1 MKEKGNILQE
11 IVKRITATLLL
22 FFLNINIF
30 GAGIEVDSSVQQ
42 NVSVDKAPNGVP
54 VINISTPSPKGTS
67 VNSFKEFNVD
77 SRGVE
82 ILNNT
87 GVGRGYLSGI
97 VNPNP
102 NLRPGQEAGTV
113 VFRVTGSNR
122 SEIEGYISAL
132 SRRPINLFIA
142 NENGIYVNG
151 GGFINVNRAGL
162 VTGKINIQDGD
173 IVSFTAKDGKV
184 IIGEK
189 GLDISDVERV
199 DIITRTQELTGR
211 IVGKKDINIILGQNE
226 VSLAGIVT
234 PITTSDNKP
243 ALALNAGALGSIYSN
258 GQINIISTEKGVGV
272 NLKSSVLSEESIRMK
287 IKGNADIKEVISRN
301 VEIASEN
308 LDSEKINGNSI
319 SIKAEDIENRKE
331 ITGQNVDIT
340 ARNFKNN
347 EITAGNFNLTAKD
360 IRSKKIASDRIN
372 IKGDN
377 LYSESMEGQDTNLI
391 INNNANSKNILSNNL
406 NITARNLK
414 TESITAGKI
423 ILKSENTES
432 KTIRGNTV
440 SITGNSLKT
449 DEAKAR
455 DIDFK
460 IIGDIRNTGSI
471 LAENLNMTG
480 KNIDS
485 NKITANNFNLK
496 AAGDIRSN
504 EIYADKADIEGNNIT
519 SNEMQAG
526 ILKLKGNNIHSG
538 TVKGNTLNITGN
550 SLRSNI
556 AEAGNIE
563 LKINKEIH
571 NTGSITAN
579 NLDIKSG
586 NIESNKIAADK
597 LDIKSDN
604 LNSKEITAGKA
615 TIKSKNI
622 NSDKIISNNLG
633 METESFVNNEKV
645 DATIADIKVYDDFD
659 NKGTVS
665 TDKLKISS
673 KNLINE
679 GKILSG
685 NADITTSGNII
696 NSNILNAGTLN
707 IRGEKLENGKEIK
720 ANSLNAV
727 INQET
732 VNRGTITANS
742 AALNSKTIVNNG
754 KTETENLTLKTEEN
768 IENNGQIL
776 SNNLTVNSSNFIN
789 NNELSVDKGTINAD
803 SKIINNNKINANDL
817 ATNSLSLENNKKI
830 ETGKGTF
837 ITAEDIENKDL
848 IAGNELKFKGRN
860 LKNGKGKTIYAT
872 QKIEAEMKGSIENA
886 GAEILSQKDITLT
899 ADKID
904 NTVGK
909 IRGGGD
915 VKLTGRKI
923 ENVGETKDLS
933 KYKVYWETW
942 NGIRFNS
949 AAEVYKG
956 WVLRP
961 RETNSGSTEDKEAV
975 FEYFLSTYGGKG
987 KVSYIFNELKDTVRQ
1002 KKYTEQGD
1010 ITAGSAE
1017 YPVTP
1022 LVNKIE
1028 SEAKTTH
1035 AVISGKNITYPRIVH
1050 RVTIDEN
1057 NPIKMTDGAEKLNW
1071 WKSKHHGKSRYPVN
1085 YERFLVVSPRVA
1097 YVSGQPSVIEGKE
1110 VEIDR
1115 AKIVTER
1122 YESARGEILKRAG
1135 NQGNISGQNI
1145 ETVKNVTG
1153 IKNILN
1159 TGIISVNIGSLNI
1172 SGIDTQ
1178 NEDIGS
1184 RRGISIGSLYIP
1196 ATDPSSKYIVENRT
1210 EFITRGNYYGGE
1222 YFLERMGYRED
1233 WDRVKLLGDAYYD
1246 NLLIEQTLIEKLG
1259 TRLINGISG
1268 SELTRRLIDNATT
1281 AKEDLKLRQ
1290 GVALTKEQINSLKN
1304 DIIWY
1309 EYETVNGKKA
1319 LVPKIYLSKATM
1331 EKLEVDGR
1339 SRIYGTE
1346 KTIIRG
1352 EGEFENRGL
1361 RIGSLTG
1368 VTEIRGDRIKN
1379 LTVTNERG
1387 EIVGK
1392 TVKIEAIKG
1401 DIENIGGKIA
1411 GVEGVELVAKKG
1423 NIFNDATKERQG
1435 FNLGENNHTEYE
1447 TIGNIG
1453 EITGKK
1459 IRIEGKDYNSTG
1471 GALVGKEVELDLK
1484 GNINEKG
1491 LELKGNDRFG
1501 DEKNNQT
1508 YKSKEYVGAG
1518 IVAEK
1523 IRGKVNEINLEGS
1536 AFIAED
1542 GKGLTV
1548 GKVNAVSEV
1557 NEYDKT
1563 IRGSSKGS
1571 FSKRSSYTESHNEE
1585 NVASNFKI
1593 GANAN
1598 ITGTLNAVGS
1608 NIHIGDNSYIGGK
1621 VTTDARELHNS
1632 YYHEENRKGFSVN
1645 RTGSSITAGYGK
1657 TQNTNSE
1664 KNIINA
1670 KSSLHIGHNTVLNKG
1685 AEITA
1690 TDFEHGRIE
1699 INNGDVVYGARKDVR
1714 ETKTTSKSSY
1724 LGVTAGVRS
1733 PILDRARQAGEAAG
1747 QIRRGDKVGG
1757 AVNAVNFVTGTI
1769 TGLAGNQ
1776 GNRQTS
1782 YDQNGSVGKSG
1793 VKDALANNDF
1803 YANINVNVGFTKSK
1817 NESSSHEE
1825 SAVVT
1830 TIRGLDENSSITY
1843 NNVKN
1848 ITYKGTQAKD
1858 TKFIYNNVENI
1869 NKEAVELHNTY
1880 RTNSKSSGVNTGVTV
1895 GYGQKV
1901 QTKGNGVSFST
1912 NRSHLN
1918 TDETIYYNGNFN
1930 NVDEVHNN
1938 TKNMRL
1944 IGFNQTGGKV
1954 TGNIE
1959 NLEITSVQ
1967 NKSTTTGSSS
1977 GINVGVSSTGTPNS
1991 ISVSGS
1997 KTNGNRTYVDNQST
2011 FILGEGSNLTV
2022 GKTTNTG
2029 AIVGTKGENS
2039 RLKIKEYT
2047 GKDLYNTDTLK
2058 TTGGS
2063 IGLQTGK
2070 NPVTGVDFNQDKHD
2084 KEGITRNTVIGN
2096 VEIETSKGSP
2106 INTDL
2111 SKVNET
2117 TKDTHSSTNI
2127 YVEGQTI
2134 RAITNPED
2142 YKKDIDKAKQEITD
2156 IGRTIKEAVNDRG
2169 DDNRNFFGQLSETRL
2184 SETLENIAGER
2195 LKGARDQQ
2203 EIGKALEDAYRDLG
2217 YKAKIIYTDPKNDP
2231 QLIGKDGK
2239 TLAGTAYVG
2248 KDGIHTILVNTEAD
2262 ENGTRSGIIGTIVE
2276 EGSHIVG
2283 KVEGRQK
2290 KTGTE
2295 ELGLESTGRA
2305 TNQYFQD
2312 KYKDNDIP
2320 IKAKSDGKDYSSR
2333 DFGEHVGDTGGA
2345 CSGKMLKSCIKY
2357 NNQFVDKV
2365 NKVDQQGALRSISFI
2380 ADFTTLGTPKGIIE
2394 GITGKDLLTGEEL
2407 NLLSRVL
2414 GLLPLVKYTYKGA
2427 KIGLKLLKTTEKAE
2441 LVLDDGTKIVLKSD
2455 EVAKFAKGAKNSG
2468 KNIENVTEN
2477 VVKDITKNHRN
2488 LEEGAVKVQKLS
2500 EKIKDMLKSNK
2511 KIIEV
2516 TKNGQ
2521 KMFYDTKTKLY
2532 FYADKF
2538 HTYLEYE
2545 VFDQTG
2551 KHLGVI
2557 KGEDI
2562 IKNSGNVNKSMIN
2575 TAKVVN
2581 GRRINVK

>member
-30 GAGIEVDSSVQQ
+30 GAGIEVDSNVQQ
-42 NVSVDKAPNGVP
+42 NVNVDKAPNGVP

-132 SRRPINLFIA
+132 SKRPINLFIA

-173 IVSFTAKDGKV
+173 IVSFTARDGKV

-189 GLDISDVERV
+189 GLDISDVGRV

-308 LDSEKINGNSI
+308 LGSEKINGNSI

-331 ITGQNVDIT
+331 ITGQNVNIT

-377 LYSESMEGQDTNLI
+377 LYSESMEGQDINLI
-391 INNNANSKNILSNNL
+391 ISNNVDSKNILSNNL

-414 TESITAGKI
+414 TDSITAGKI

-455 DIDFK
+455 DINFR
-460 IIGDIRNTGSI
+460 IIGDIKNTGSI
-471 LAENLNMTG
+471 TAENLNMTG

-504 EIYADKADIEGNNIT
+504 EIYADKAYIEGNNIT

-604 LNSKEITAGKA
+604 LNSKEITAEKA

-622 NSDKIISNNLG
+622 NSDRIISNNLS
-633 METESFVNNEKV
+633 METESFVNNEKMDV
-645 DATIADIKVYDDFD
+645 TTADIKVHNDFD

-696 NSNILNAGTLN
+696 NSNILNAGILN

-732 VNRGTITANS
+732 VNKGTITANS
-742 AALNSKTIVNNG
+742 VALNSKTIVNNG
-754 KTETENLTLKTEEN
+754 KTETENLTLKTEGN

-789 NNELSVDKGTINAD
+789 NNELSVDKGTINAVN
-803 SKIINNNKINANDL
+803 KIINNNKINANDL

-837 ITAEDIENKDL
+837 TTAEDIENKDL

-872 QKIEAEMKGSIENA
+872 QKIEAEMRGSIENA

-1035 AVISGKNITYPRIVH
+1035 AVISGKNITIKAEEELNNTDGIISAEEKNSITAPRIVH

-1057 NPIKMTDGAEKLNW
+1057 NPIQMTDGAEKLNW

-1122 YESARGEILKRAG
+1122 YESARGEILKKAG

-1159 TGIISVNIGSLNI
+1159 TGIISVNIGNLNI
-1172 SGIDTQ
+1172 SGINTQ
-1178 NEDIGS
+1178 NEDIG
-1184 RRGISIGSLYIP
+1184 RRNGISIGSLYIP

-1210 EFITRGNYYGGE
+1210 EFIT
-1222 YFLERMGYRED
+1222 
-1233 WDRVKLLGDAYYD
+1233 
-1246 NLLIEQTLIEKLG
+1246 
-1259 TRLINGISG
+1259 
-1268 SELTRRLIDNATT
+1268 
-1281 AKEDLKLRQ
+1281 
-1290 GVALTKEQINSLKN
+1290 
-1304 DIIWY
+1304 
-1309 EYETVNGKKA
+1309 
-1319 LVPKIYLSKATM
+1319 
-1331 EKLEVDGR
+1331 
-1339 SRIYGTE
+1339 
-1346 KTIIRG
+1346 
-1352 EGEFENRGL
+1352 
-1361 RIGSLTG
+1361 
-1368 VTEIRGDRIKN
+1368 
-1379 LTVTNERG
+1379 
-1387 EIVGK
+1387 
-1392 TVKIEAIKG
+1392 
-1401 DIENIGGKIA
+1401 
-1411 GVEGVELVAKKG
+1411 
-1423 NIFNDATKERQG
+1423 
-1435 FNLGENNHTEYE
+1435 
-1447 TIGNIG
+1447 
-1453 EITGKK
+1453 
-1459 IRIEGKDYNSTG
+1459 
-1471 GALVGKEVELDLK
+1471 
-1484 GNINEKG
+1484 
-1491 LELKGNDRFG
+1491 
-1501 DEKNNQT
+1501 
-1508 YKSKEYVGAG
+1508 
-1518 IVAEK
+1518 
-1523 IRGKVNEINLEGS
+1523 
-1536 AFIAED
+1536 
-1542 GKGLTV
+1542 
-1548 GKVNAVSEV
+1548 
-1557 NEYDKT
+1557 
-1563 IRGSSKGS
+1563 
-1571 FSKRSSYTESHNEE
+1571 
-1585 NVASNFKI
+1585 
-1593 GANAN
+1593 
-1598 ITGTLNAVGS
+1598 
-1608 NIHIGDNSYIGGK
+1608 
-1621 VTTDARELHNS
+1621 
-1632 YYHEENRKGFSVN
+1632 SV
-1645 RTGSSITAGYGK
+1645 
-1657 TQNTNSE
+1657 
-1664 KNIINA
+1664 
-1670 KSSLHIGHNTVLNKG
+1670 
-1685 AEITA
+1685 
-1690 TDFEHGRIE
+1690 
-1699 INNGDVVYGARKDVR
+1699 
-1714 ETKTTSKSSY
+1714 
-1724 LGVTAGVRS
+1724 
-1733 PILDRARQAGEAAG
+1733 
-1747 QIRRGDKVGG
+1747 
-1757 AVNAVNFVTGTI
+1757 
-1769 TGLAGNQ
+1769 
-1776 GNRQTS
+1776 
-1782 YDQNGSVGKSG
+1782 
-1793 VKDALANNDF
+1793 
-1803 YANINVNVGFTKSK
+1803 
-1817 NESSSHEE
+1817 
-1825 SAVVT
+1825 
-1830 TIRGLDENSSITY
+1830 
-1843 NNVKN
+1843 
-1848 ITYKGTQAKD
+1848 
-1858 TKFIYNNVENI
+1858 
-1869 NKEAVELHNTY
+1869 
-1880 RTNSKSSGVNTGVTV
+1880 
-1895 GYGQKV
+1895 
-1901 QTKGNGVSFST
+1901 
-1912 NRSHLN
+1912 
-1918 TDETIYYNGNFN
+1918 
-1930 NVDEVHNN
+1930 
-1938 TKNMRL
+1938 
-1944 IGFNQTGGKV
+1944 
-1954 TGNIE
+1954 
-1959 NLEITSVQ
+1959 
-1967 NKSTTTGSSS
+1967 
-1977 GINVGVSSTGTPNS
+1977 
-1991 ISVSGS
+1991 
-1997 KTNGNRTYVDNQST
+1997 
-2011 FILGEGSNLTV
+2011 
-2022 GKTTNTG
+2022 
-2029 AIVGTKGENS
+2029 
-2039 RLKIKEYT
+2039 
-2047 GKDLYNTDTLK
+2047 
-2058 TTGGS
+2058 
-2063 IGLQTGK
+2063 
-2070 NPVTGVDFNQDKHD
+2070 
-2084 KEGITRNTVIGN
+2084 
-2096 VEIETSKGSP
+2096 
-2106 INTDL
+2106 
-2111 SKVNET
+2111 
-2117 TKDTHSSTNI
+2117 
-2127 YVEGQTI
+2127 
-2134 RAITNPED
+2134 
-2142 YKKDIDKAKQEITD
+2142 
-2156 IGRTIKEAVNDRG
+2156 
-2169 DDNRNFFGQLSETRL
+2169 
-2184 SETLENIAGER
+2184 
-2195 LKGARDQQ
+2195 
-2203 EIGKALEDAYRDLG
+2203 
-2217 YKAKIIYTDPKNDP
+2217 
-2231 QLIGKDGK
+2231 
-2239 TLAGTAYVG
+2239 
-2248 KDGIHTILVNTEAD
+2248 
-2262 ENGTRSGIIGTIVE
+2262 
-2276 EGSHIVG
+2276 
-2283 KVEGRQK
+2283 
-2290 KTGTE
+2290 
-2295 ELGLESTGRA
+2295 
-2305 TNQYFQD
+2305 
-2312 KYKDNDIP
+2312 
-2320 IKAKSDGKDYSSR
+2320 
-2333 DFGEHVGDTGGA
+2333 
-2345 CSGKMLKSCIKY
+2345 C
-2357 NNQFVDKV
+2357 
-2365 NKVDQQGALRSISFI
+2365 
-2380 ADFTTLGTPKGIIE
+2380 
-2394 GITGKDLLTGEEL
+2394 
-2407 NLLSRVL
+2407 
-2414 GLLPLVKYTYKGA
+2414 
-2427 KIGLKLLKTTEKAE
+2427 
-2441 LVLDDGTKIVLKSD
+2441 
-2455 EVAKFAKGAKNSG
+2455 
-2468 KNIENVTEN
+2468 
-2477 VVKDITKNHRN
+2477 
-2488 LEEGAVKVQKLS
+2488 
-2500 EKIKDMLKSNK
+2500 
-2511 KIIEV
+2511 
-2516 TKNGQ
+2516 
-2521 KMFYDTKTKLY
+2521 
-2532 FYADKF
+2532 
-2538 HTYLEYE
+2538 
-2545 VFDQTG
+2545 
-2551 KHLGVI
+2551 
-2557 KGEDI
+2557 
-2562 IKNSGNVNKSMIN
+2562 
-2575 TAKVVN
+2575 
-2581 GRRINVK
+2581 

>member
-30 GAGIEVDSSVQQ
+30 GAGIEVDSNVQQ

-113 VFRVTGSNR
+113 VFRVTGANR

-287 IKGNADIKEVISRN
+287 IKGNADIKEVISKN

-308 LDSEKINGNSI
+308 LGSEKINGNNI

-391 INNNANSKNILSNNL
+391 ISNNVDSKNILSNNL

-414 TESITAGKI
+414 TDSITAGKI

-455 DIDFK
+455 DIDFR

-471 LAENLNMTG
+471 TAENLNMTG

-496 AAGDIRSN
+496 AAEDIRSN
-504 EIYADKADIEGNNIT
+504 EIYADKAYIEGNNIT

-563 LKINKEIH
+563 LKINGEIH
-571 NTGSITAN
+571 NTGSLTAN

-604 LNSKEITAGKA
+604 LNSKEITAEKA

-622 NSDKIISNNLG
+622 KSDRIISNNLS

-645 DATIADIKVYDDFD
+645 DATIADIKVYNDFD

-720 ANSLNAV
+720 ANSLNAE

-732 VNRGTITANS
+732 VNKGTITANS

-754 KTETENLTLKTEEN
+754 KTETENLTLKTEGN

-776 SNNLTVNSSNFIN
+776 SNNLTVNSNNFIN

-837 ITAEDIENKDL
+837 TTAEDIENKDL

-886 GAEILSQKDITLT
+886 GAEMLSQKDITLT

-933 KYKVYWETW
+933 RYKVYWETW

-1035 AVISGKNITYPRIVH
+1035 AVISGKNITIKAEEELNNTDGIISAEEKNSITSPRIVH

-1057 NPIKMTDGAEKLNW
+1057 NPIQMTDGAEKLNW

-1122 YESARGEILKRAG
+1122 YESARGEILKKAG

-1172 SGIDTQ
+1172 SGINTQ
-1178 NEDIGS
+1178 NEDIG
-1184 RRGISIGSLYIP
+1184 RRNGISIGSLYIP

-1233 WDRVKLLGDAYYD
+1233 WDSVKLLGDAYYE

-1281 AKEDLKLRQ
+1281 AKEDLQLRQ

-1361 RIGSLTG
+1361 RIGSLT
-1368 VTEIRGDRIKN
+1368 V
-1379 LTVTNERG
+1379 
-1387 EIVGK
+1387 
-1392 TVKIEAIKG
+1392 
-1401 DIENIGGKIA
+1401 
-1411 GVEGVELVAKKG
+1411 
-1423 NIFNDATKERQG
+1423 
-1435 FNLGENNHTEYE
+1435 
-1447 TIGNIG
+1447 
-1453 EITGKK
+1453 
-1459 IRIEGKDYNSTG
+1459 
-1471 GALVGKEVELDLK
+1471 
-1484 GNINEKG
+1484 
-1491 LELKGNDRFG
+1491 
-1501 DEKNNQT
+1501 
-1508 YKSKEYVGAG
+1508 
-1518 IVAEK
+1518 
-1523 IRGKVNEINLEGS
+1523 
-1536 AFIAED
+1536 
-1542 GKGLTV
+1542 
-1548 GKVNAVSEV
+1548 
-1557 NEYDKT
+1557 
-1563 IRGSSKGS
+1563 
-1571 FSKRSSYTESHNEE
+1571 
-1585 NVASNFKI
+1585 
-1593 GANAN
+1593 
-1598 ITGTLNAVGS
+1598 
-1608 NIHIGDNSYIGGK
+1608 
-1621 VTTDARELHNS
+1621 
-1632 YYHEENRKGFSVN
+1632 
-1645 RTGSSITAGYGK
+1645 
-1657 TQNTNSE
+1657 
-1664 KNIINA
+1664 
-1670 KSSLHIGHNTVLNKG
+1670 
-1685 AEITA
+1685 
-1690 TDFEHGRIE
+1690 
-1699 INNGDVVYGARKDVR
+1699 
-1714 ETKTTSKSSY
+1714 
-1724 LGVTAGVRS
+1724 
-1733 PILDRARQAGEAAG
+1733 
-1747 QIRRGDKVGG
+1747 
-1757 AVNAVNFVTGTI
+1757 
-1769 TGLAGNQ
+1769 
-1776 GNRQTS
+1776 
-1782 YDQNGSVGKSG
+1782 
-1793 VKDALANNDF
+1793 
-1803 YANINVNVGFTKSK
+1803 
-1817 NESSSHEE
+1817 
-1825 SAVVT
+1825 
-1830 TIRGLDENSSITY
+1830 
-1843 NNVKN
+1843 
-1848 ITYKGTQAKD
+1848 
-1858 TKFIYNNVENI
+1858 
-1869 NKEAVELHNTY
+1869 
-1880 RTNSKSSGVNTGVTV
+1880 
-1895 GYGQKV
+1895 
-1901 QTKGNGVSFST
+1901 
-1912 NRSHLN
+1912 
-1918 TDETIYYNGNFN
+1918 
-1930 NVDEVHNN
+1930 
-1938 TKNMRL
+1938 
-1944 IGFNQTGGKV
+1944 
-1954 TGNIE
+1954 
-1959 NLEITSVQ
+1959 
-1967 NKSTTTGSSS
+1967 
-1977 GINVGVSSTGTPNS
+1977 
-1991 ISVSGS
+1991 
-1997 KTNGNRTYVDNQST
+1997 
-2011 FILGEGSNLTV
+2011 
-2022 GKTTNTG
+2022 
-2029 AIVGTKGENS
+2029 
-2039 RLKIKEYT
+2039 
-2047 GKDLYNTDTLK
+2047 
-2058 TTGGS
+2058 
-2063 IGLQTGK
+2063 
-2070 NPVTGVDFNQDKHD
+2070 
-2084 KEGITRNTVIGN
+2084 
-2096 VEIETSKGSP
+2096 
-2106 INTDL
+2106 
-2111 SKVNET
+2111 
-2117 TKDTHSSTNI
+2117 
-2127 YVEGQTI
+2127 
-2134 RAITNPED
+2134 
-2142 YKKDIDKAKQEITD
+2142 
-2156 IGRTIKEAVNDRG
+2156 
-2169 DDNRNFFGQLSETRL
+2169 
-2184 SETLENIAGER
+2184 
-2195 LKGARDQQ
+2195 
-2203 EIGKALEDAYRDLG
+2203 
-2217 YKAKIIYTDPKNDP
+2217 
-2231 QLIGKDGK
+2231 
-2239 TLAGTAYVG
+2239 
-2248 KDGIHTILVNTEAD
+2248 
-2262 ENGTRSGIIGTIVE
+2262 
-2276 EGSHIVG
+2276 
-2283 KVEGRQK
+2283 
-2290 KTGTE
+2290 
-2295 ELGLESTGRA
+2295 
-2305 TNQYFQD
+2305 
-2312 KYKDNDIP
+2312 
-2320 IKAKSDGKDYSSR
+2320 
-2333 DFGEHVGDTGGA
+2333 
-2345 CSGKMLKSCIKY
+2345 C
-2357 NNQFVDKV
+2357 
-2365 NKVDQQGALRSISFI
+2365 
-2380 ADFTTLGTPKGIIE
+2380 
-2394 GITGKDLLTGEEL
+2394 
-2407 NLLSRVL
+2407 
-2414 GLLPLVKYTYKGA
+2414 
-2427 KIGLKLLKTTEKAE
+2427 
-2441 LVLDDGTKIVLKSD
+2441 
-2455 EVAKFAKGAKNSG
+2455 
-2468 KNIENVTEN
+2468 
-2477 VVKDITKNHRN
+2477 
-2488 LEEGAVKVQKLS
+2488 
-2500 EKIKDMLKSNK
+2500 
-2511 KIIEV
+2511 
-2516 TKNGQ
+2516 
-2521 KMFYDTKTKLY
+2521 
-2532 FYADKF
+2532 
-2538 HTYLEYE
+2538 
-2545 VFDQTG
+2545 
-2551 KHLGVI
+2551 
-2557 KGEDI
+2557 
-2562 IKNSGNVNKSMIN
+2562 
-2575 TAKVVN
+2575 
-2581 GRRINVK
+2581 